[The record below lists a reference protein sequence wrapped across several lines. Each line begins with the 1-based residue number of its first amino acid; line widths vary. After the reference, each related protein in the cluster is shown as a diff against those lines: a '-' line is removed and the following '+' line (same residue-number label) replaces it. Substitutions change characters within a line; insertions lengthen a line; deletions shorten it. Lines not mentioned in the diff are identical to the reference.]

1 MVVKASATKFL
12 DVNKRR
18 IRQSANGAFFVKK
31 GGKRVYGN
39 KATYRKVGKR
49 VTNIKSTKKV
59 PMAILNKLTLPRYN
73 EGTLNGV
80 RNWSR
85 ALFEKFGWMLL
96 ARAKGNVYK
105 IRTYKRSI
113 SDLIKTIEHT
123 IPAYQEKNRK
133 RDLNIILKHV
143 KILKEHSK
151 ML

>member
-1 MVVKASATKFL
+1 MVVKAYATKFL

-18 IRQSANGAFFVKK
+18 IRESANGAFFVKK

-39 KATYRKVGKR
+39 KAVFRKVGKR
-49 VTNIKSTKKV
+49 VTGIASPRKV
-59 PMAILNKLTLPRYN
+59 PMAIVNKMTLPRY

-80 RNWSR
+80 RKWSKS
-85 ALFEKFGWMLL
+85 LFEKFGWMLL

-143 KILKEHSK
+143 RILKEHSK